1 MTGPAGR
8 TGQVAVVTGAGRG
21 IGRAVALALARAGAR
36 VVLAARTAAQLDAV
50 AAEIARAGGEAL
62 AVPADVSREED
73 VVALF
78 ARVRDRFAARL
89 DVLVSN
95 AGLGLYGPLESYPAA
110 DFDRVVGTNLRG
122 TFLCCREAMKLM
134 VPARSGFIINISS
147 VVGFKGYPNQAAYTA
162 SKHGILG
169 LTKSLAVEAQPHGIR
184 VSVILPGG
192 VDTEM
197 AGAARPDLDRSVLL
211 QPDDIAQAV
220 LYLLSLSDRAAVDQ
234 LYIRRRTS
242 PPF

>member
-1 MTGPAGR
+1 MTGPADR
-8 TGQVAVVTGAGRG
+8 TGRVAVVTGAGRG
-21 IGRAVALALARAGAR
+21 IGRAVALALAREGAR

-50 AAEIARAGGEAL
+50 AAEIAREGGEAL

-78 ARVRDRFAARL
+78 ARVRDRFASRL
-89 DVLVSN
+89 DILVSN
-95 AGLGLYGPLESYPAA
+95 AGLGLYGPLASYPAA

-134 VPARSGFIINISS
+134 VPARSGFIINVSS